1 MGRFFKLMP
10 FRDKRRYSRKDCII
24 NTSIQRNSSS
34 SNNRLLN
41 ISLGGAF
48 LKTSDNFSVG
58 QKITMDIQ
66 YLGLRDS
73 FDINGKIAHE
83 IPGVGIGIRFENVY
97 QHHKDKINYLWR

>member
-1 MGRFFKLMP
+1 MGRLFKLMP
-10 FRDKRRYSRKDCII
+10 FRDKRRHSRKDCII
-24 NTSIQRNSSS
+24 TTSIQHNNSS

-58 QKITMDIQ
+58 QEITMDIQ
-66 YLGLRDS
+66 YLGLREP

-83 IPGVGIGIRFENVY
+83 IPGLGIGIRFENVY
-97 QHHKDKINYLWR
+97 QHHKDKISYLWR